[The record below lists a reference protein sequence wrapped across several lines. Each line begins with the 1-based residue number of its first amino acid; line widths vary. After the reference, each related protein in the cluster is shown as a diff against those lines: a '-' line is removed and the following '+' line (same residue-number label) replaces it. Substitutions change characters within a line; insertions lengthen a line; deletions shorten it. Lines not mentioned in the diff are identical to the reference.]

1 MVYQPNPENETH
13 SFPLIERLVD
23 ELGYTR
29 LTLESFDAFIKENE
43 YSVLFFTESPKRFPE
58 SNDVAVI
65 LPELINSFP
74 KLTPAVIDTSA
85 EKRLQG
91 RYNFAV
97 WPALIFLK
105 QGKYLGEITKVQD
118 WAVYHAEIKRIL
130 ALEPKR
136 DPGIGIP
143 VINANPSRTA
153 CSQS

>member
-1 MVYQPNPENETH
+1 MVYQPNPENEAK
-13 SFPLIERLVD
+13 SFPLIDRLVD
-23 ELGYTR
+23 ELGYAH
-29 LTLESFDAFIKENE
+29 LTLENFEEFIKEHE

-65 LPELINSFP
+65 LPELVNSFP
-74 KLTPAVIDTSA
+74 QLTPAVIDISA
-85 EKRLQG
+85 EKKLQG

-118 WAVYHAEIKRIL
+118 WAVYHAEINRIL

-143 VINANPSRTA
+143 VISANPTGASCSR
-153 CSQS
+153 